1 MKKKIK
7 FSIDGG
13 DVYSFLNDNFDF
25 DDILKA
31 FDSDIEEYVNDEM
44 DNKCRTCNKKCDISE
59 CQYAEKFD
67 SDDLK
72 SISSELMDLIVDDY
86 YKGGTFVKR
95 LLTTLGKQE
104 ISKIANNI

>member
-31 FDSDIEEYVNDEM
+31 FDSDIEEFVNDEM
-44 DNKCRTCNKKCDISE
+44 DNKCRTCDKKCNISK
-59 CQYAEKFD
+59 CKYAKDFKVA
-67 SDDLK
+67 DLN
-72 SISSELMDLIVDDY
+72 SVSSELIDLIVDDY

-104 ISKIANNI
+104 ISKIVTNI